1 MPGILAGRT
10 ALVTGGSRGIGA
22 AIALRLAR
30 DGASVALTYATSPRA
45 ADKVVADITAD
56 GGRALAIRADNAEPD
71 EVRAAVEATVHTFGG
86 LDILVNNAG
95 GGQFTPIDEMSLDD
109 FDRLFAVNVRGVFTA
124 IREAAGHLPD
134 GGRIITIGSVFADR
148 HPFPG
153 AGGYVAAKA
162 AAAGLTRGAARD
174 LAPRGIT
181 VNIVQPGAID
191 TDANPA
197 DGDLSATMLAAT
209 PLHRYGTG
217 AEIAGLVAYLA
228 SPEAGFVTGAT
239 LTADGGFTV

>member
-1 MPGILAGRT
+1 M
-10 ALVTGGSRGIGA
+10 TGASRGIGA
-22 AIALRLAR
+22 AIATRLAR
-30 DGASVALTYATSPRA
+30 EGAAVALTYATSPRA
-45 ADKVVADITAD
+45 ADQVVADITAD
-56 GGRALAIRADNAEPD
+56 GGRAIAIRADNASPE
-71 EVRAAVEATVHTFGG
+71 EVRAAVGSTVQAFGG

-95 GGQFTPIDEMSLDD
+95 GGQFIPIGEMSLDD
-109 FDRLFAVNVRGVFTA
+109 FDRMFAVNVRGVFVA
-124 IREAAGHLPD
+124 IQEAVKHLPA

-153 AGGYVAAKA
+153 ASGYVASKA
-162 AAAGLTRGAARD
+162 ALAGLTRAVARD

-181 VNIVQPGAID
+181 ANIVQPGAID

-197 DGDLSATMLAAT
+197 DGALSDTMLAAT

-228 SPEAGFVTGAT
+228 GEEAGFVTGAT